1 MTTAATIIEQQIT
14 PVTADPVTISKGQH
28 ISQMPADLYIPP
40 DALEVILET
49 FQGPLDLL
57 LYLIRK
63 HNLDILDIPIA
74 EISRQYVQYI
84 ELMVVFKLELA
95 AEYLEM
101 AAILAEIKSRM
112 LLPKPIAVDAEQED
126 PRAALVRKLQEY
138 EQIKVAAEKMSA
150 LPRMGQD
157 LFAASAVLPTLN
169 HTKVYQEVEL
179 SELLLA
185 FKEVLKRV
193 DLESAHNIS
202 REALS
207 VRERMA
213 NILAKLTDDKF
224 VNFVDFFVLTE
235 GRLGVVVTFIAILEM
250 TKSMVIELVQAEPFS
265 PIYIRLSHVN

>member
-1 MTTAATIIEQQIT
+1 MITTEVIDKVIENH
-14 PVTADPVTISKGQH
+14 VKQH
-28 ISQMPADLYIPP
+28 AIPLDLYIPP
-40 DALEVILET
+40 DALEVILDS

-63 HNLDILDIPIA
+63 NNLDILNIPIA
-74 EISRQYVQYI
+74 EISKQYVQYI

-112 LLPKPIAVDAEQED
+112 LLPRSTAADEEED

-138 EQIKVAAEKMSA
+138 EQIKIAAEQLSTI
-150 LPRMGQD
+150 PRMEKD
-157 LFAASAVLPTLN
+157 LFAAVAIPPEIKTVKL
-169 HTKVYQEVEL
+169 YQDVILE
-179 SELLLA
+179 ELLLV

-193 DLESAHNIS
+193 DLQSAHNIS

-224 VNFVDFFVLTE
+224 VNFVDFFTLEE

-250 TKSMVIELVQAEPFS
+250 VKSSIIELVQSEPFS
-265 PIYIRLSHVN
+265 PIYIRLMTC

>member
-1 MTTAATIIEQQIT
+1 MTTASIIENSSET
-14 PVTADPVTISKGQH
+14 SL
-28 ISQMPADLYIPP
+28 PAFGGGTHSFPLDLYIPP
-40 DALEVILET
+40 DALEVILDA

-63 HNLDILDIPIA
+63 NNIEILDIPIA
-74 EISRQYVQYI
+74 EISKQYVRYI
-84 ELMVVFKLELA
+84 ELMAVFKLELA

-112 LLPKPIAVDAEQED
+112 LLPRAVTEDATEED

-138 EQIKVAAEKMSA
+138 EQIKVAAEKISELPRVGKELFSA
-150 LPRMGQD
+150 L
-157 LFAASAVLPTLN
+157 ALPPEIQTVKL
-169 HTKVYQEVEL
+169 YQEVDL
-179 SELLLA
+179 NELLLA

-193 DLESAHNIS
+193 DLGSAHNIS

-213 NILAKLTDDKF
+213 NILEKLTDDKF
-224 VNFVDFFVLTE
+224 VNFVDFFTLDE

-250 TKSMVIELVQAEPFS
+250 VKGAVIELVQSEAFS
-265 PIYIRLSHVN
+265 PIYIRLITC